1 MRSVL
6 AAGRRWYASPARDIV
21 IAVVLTA
28 AITAAAYGEAHPRQ
42 PSDQVVNGHPVPHT
56 PAAAL
61 LLVVAAGLVLA
72 GRRRYPLSALTVS
85 TAAVAIFSLLGY
97 VNGAALLL
105 PVVAL
110 YGVTQAGTTRRAII
124 ASAVTLAVLMG
135 ATAAANPFGTTGGG
149 FNLIPGLVAAAL
161 FAGLAVGNRRAYIT
175 SIRARAEDDAR
186 RRVDEE
192 RLRIA
197 RELHDVVAHTMA
209 TINVQAGVAAH
220 VLTDRPDAAAA
231 ALHAIK
237 TASKDALRELRAI
250 LNVLRQ
256 ADEAD
261 PTRPAPGLA
270 QLDALIAGT
279 TRAGLV
285 TSLRRTG
292 NVRPLPAEVDLAAYR
307 IVQESLTN
315 AIRHAGPATAAVTLD
330 YGDAELRIN
339 VSDTGRGAHAAPG
352 SAAAAGQQAPAPGSA
367 GHGLIGMRER
377 AASVGGTVRA
387 GPAVAGGFQVAARLP
402 IGDQGAGTGPASV
415 PAAEGARS

>member
-21 IAVVLTA
+21 IAVLLTA

-279 TRAGLV
+279 TRAGLA

-292 NVRPLPAEVDLAAYR
+292 N
-307 IVQESLTN
+307 
-315 AIRHAGPATAAVTLD
+315 
-330 YGDAELRIN
+330 
-339 VSDTGRGAHAAPG
+339 
-352 SAAAAGQQAPAPGSA
+352 
-367 GHGLIGMRER
+367 
-377 AASVGGTVRA
+377 
-387 GPAVAGGFQVAARLP
+387 
-402 IGDQGAGTGPASV
+402 
-415 PAAEGARS
+415 